1 MSAASVQPQACW
13 SRQRWWASILA
24 VLAVQMLLI
33 FWLAGRRNAMPRSL
47 IPTVG
52 APRVYLPADSLAS
65 WPDLSNPALFVL
77 ANRHGF
83 SGPAWMKVPAL
94 AYQLPEWSEPA
105 LPLLSPSAQQLGST
119 LNNFLRTDLA
129 TTYELAVRPEL
140 EMPASVP
147 MDNLAIT
154 QSLVTVEGELTH
166 HSLLTPL
173 KLDSWPATEILASSQ
188 VQVGVDQAGSVFSA
202 VLLAKSGSKPA
213 DDSALNLARTAHFQ
227 PWLWT
232 NPGQPTVAAQNRL
245 HWGRLVFHWRT
256 IAPPATNAPAANP

>member
-1 MSAASVQPQACW
+1 MNAASVEPQVGW

-24 VLAVQMLLI
+24 ILAVQILLI
-33 FWLAGRRNAMPRSL
+33 FWLAGRRNTLPRSL
-47 IPTVG
+47 IPTVS
-52 APRVYLPADSLAS
+52 APQVCLPADSLAN

-94 AYQLPEWSEPA
+94 AYQLPEWSEPT
-105 LPLLSPSAQQLGST
+105 LPLLSPSAQQLDST

-129 TTYELAVRPEL
+129 ATYELAVRPEP

-147 MDNLAIT
+147 VDNLANT
-154 QSLVTVEGELTH
+154 QSIVTIEGELARH
-166 HSLLTPL
+166 PLLTPL
-173 KLDSWPATEILASSQ
+173 KLDAWPATEILASSQ

-213 DDSALNLARTAHFQ
+213 DDSALTLARSAHFQ

-232 NPGQPTVAAQNRL
+232 GPGQPTNAQNRL
-245 HWGRLVFHWRT
+245 NWGRLVFHWRT